1 MVWVEVVCVLTC
13 VFIGAVYFVSKH
25 ADLAKERSL
34 APVDEPFVEQVFAG
48 QSGWR
53 LKLLHRQHPDYDG
66 VVKQFNDNWQKPYPP
81 TLERIFKVYS
91 TSCAA
96 ILGSVDFWSGWWSC
110 G

>member
-1 MVWVEVVCVLTC
+1 
-13 VFIGAVYFVSKH
+13 
-25 ADLAKERSL
+25 LAKERSL
-34 APVDEPFVEQVFAG
+34 ALVDEPFVERVFAG

-53 LKLLHRQHPDYDG
+53 LKLLQRQHPDHEG
-66 VVKQFNDNWQKPYPP
+66 VAKQFIDNWQKPNPP

-96 ILGSVDFWSGWWSC
+96 VLGSVDFSGGCWSC